1 MNPRKSG
8 GPEIPRNE
16 SSGPIHDTSKGS
28 IVDKSQVWSTAT
40 DQAKWAWRTSATTAV
55 NTLDDL
61 SHVFRPFVER
71 WDAEADRRR
80 QLRTQEN
87 LKALIAAQREHN
99 SARSIERQAAAQ
111 RRTARKESKN
121 PISHARRAA
130 RAADRAARSHRL
142 AAKSDLKE
150 ARRNYP
156 ATLARRAVE
165 IHATHTTGTGLAS
178 WALSEMSHHLTV
190 WPASLSAGLI
200 GLNAAGLWLGRRTL
214 SGLPVEDGVS
224 AEERQ
229 LLERL
234 DPSYWVQHA
243 ADRGLGG
250 TVTTPPAVEV
260 GGIRCEI
267 RLDGTWTVKTL
278 REKLDSIRALLG
290 ARTALR
296 MRITSASRGGW
307 AVLTLATRSAAADV
321 SSLWT
326 PDRIPADP
334 EVMSLGLD
342 IETGEEVLIPYAERL
357 LVSGASGTGKSWSV
371 RPLMGTAHI
380 RGDMVL
386 IDGKGEE
393 SIPWDGI
400 CRTAN
405 EPTEIDAVI
414 DEAHAEMVSRKAQMK
429 RRGISVWDGR
439 QLTVFVDEGQV
450 VLARVIGN
458 KDRLQ
463 RLVELSSL
471 GRSRGVVLWW
481 ATQYPV
487 VDGPAPGVHKMIAP
501 NLLTRF
507 SLRVAT
513 TTQSGVALD
522 DCADYAPHQIPQG
535 KEWRGHGY
543 LKGYGPRLI
552 RTWTLDDAGV
562 RKLPANVWQGPA
574 AAPAAAEPSGRRLT
588 LVKDVPAPRA
598 EADVEAPALTD
609 AEAAVLQAVRTLPAP
624 VRQKDVAAASGL
636 AKGTVS
642 KTVARLTGAGLLAK
656 AEDGVITATA
666 KGVSA

>member
-1 MNPRKSG
+1 MAAP
-8 GPEIPRNE
+8 
-16 SSGPIHDTSKGS
+16 
-28 IVDKSQVWSTAT
+28 
-40 DQAKWAWRTSATTAV
+40 
-55 NTLDDL
+55 
-61 SHVFRPFVER
+61 VFAPFAAR

-80 QLRTQEN
+80 QLRTPEH

-99 SARSIERQAAAQ
+99 AARSVERQAQAQ
-111 RRTARKESKN
+111 RRIARNESKN
-121 PISHARRAA
+121 PLSSARRAA
-130 RAADRAARSHRL
+130 RTADKAARTHRQG
-142 AAKSDLKE
+142 AKADLKA

-156 ATLARRAVE
+156 DTLTRVAAKAHAV
-165 IHATHTTGTGLAS
+165 HAVPAAVTTYA
-178 WALSEMSHHLTV
+178 MSTPADWTM
-190 WPASLSAGLI
+190 WPALTSAALI
-200 GLNAAGLWLGRRTL
+200 AANAGALWLGRRKVT
-214 SGLPVEDGVS
+214 VVVDDGAS

-234 DPSYWVQHA
+234 HPTFWVEHA
-243 ADRGLGG
+243 HERGLGG
-250 TVTTPPAVEV
+250 TVTTPPALEA

-278 REKLDSIRALLG
+278 ADKADSIRALLG

-326 PDRIPADP
+326 PDRIPADR
-334 EVMSLGLD
+334 ELMSLGVD

-357 LVSGASGTGKSWSV
+357 LVSGASGTGKSWST
-371 RPLMGTAHI
+371 RPLMATAHM

-393 SIPWDGI
+393 SIPWEGI

-405 EPTEIDAVI
+405 EPTEIDAVV
-414 DEAHAEMVSRKAQMK
+414 DESWAEMIRRKAEMK
-429 RRGISVWDGR
+429 KRGISVWDGR
-439 QLTVFVDEGQV
+439 QLTVFIDEGQV
-450 VLARVIGN
+450 VLARIMGD
-458 KDRLQ
+458 KPRLQ

-487 VDGPAPGVHKMIAP
+487 VDGSAPGLHKMIAP

-552 RTWTLDDAGV
+552 RTWTLDDNGV
-562 RKLPANVWQGPA
+562 RRLPKSVWSGSAPTPEMLNGGAAPATTQGLRLVKA
-574 AAPAAAEPSGRRLT
+574 EAAPAAS
-588 LVKDVPAPRA
+588 VPAPRTEA
-598 EADVEAPALTD
+598 ET
-609 AEAAVLQAVRTLPAP
+609 AVLDAVRAAGGP
-624 VRQKDVAAASGL
+624 VRQKDLVDKSGL

-642 KTVARLTGAGLLAK
+642 KTVTRLVESGELVK
-656 AEDGVITATA
+656 AADGTITAA
-666 KGVSA
+666 PSAGEVSA